1 MDILGQYEKQSSGSS
16 SQGPAWKPSQEI
28 GEGGFFGAVRNT
40 AIRRENKGCKAGD
53 VYTVCLCRYYDTGF
67 SSHIFWERFRS
78 RKCFPSKFYSDRSI
92 SIWKKKITKKNN
104 HSSSGGKD
112 LPLLNCWWLL
122 LLLAYLQASC
132 LQVLIQHVL
141 RREMRGAYPI
151 SKQCKRRWRF
161 ILIST
166 AKYPNETPVVTNPWY
181 DNFNNMAQQ
190 LVNEGF
196 LSSIPQDPSSGNAG
210 YNYYNYLGPTI
221 GALLVVNLETVS
233 PTTVGPYGSC
243 RPFGANWCS
252 STQAS
257 ANYCLCNP
265 Y

>member
-1 MDILGQYEKQSSGSS
+1 MEEKNNEKKQSFLQRRKGFTLIELLVVI
-16 SQGPAWKPSQEI
+16 AII
-28 GEGGFFGAVRNT
+28 GVLASVVLASLNT
-40 AIRRENKGCKAGD
+40 ARLKARDARRISDFKA
-53 VYTVCLCRYYDTGF
+53 VQTALA
-67 SSHIFWERFRS
+67 
-78 RKCFPSKFYSDRSI
+78 FYFD
-92 SIWKKKITKKNN
+92 KY
-104 HSSSGGKD
+104 G
-112 LPLLNCWWLL
+112 
-122 LLLAYLQASC
+122 
-132 LQVLIQHVL
+132 
-141 RREMRGAYPI
+141 
-151 SKQCKRRWRF
+151 
-161 ILIST
+161 
-166 AKYPNETPVVTNPWY
+166 KYPNETPVVTNPWY